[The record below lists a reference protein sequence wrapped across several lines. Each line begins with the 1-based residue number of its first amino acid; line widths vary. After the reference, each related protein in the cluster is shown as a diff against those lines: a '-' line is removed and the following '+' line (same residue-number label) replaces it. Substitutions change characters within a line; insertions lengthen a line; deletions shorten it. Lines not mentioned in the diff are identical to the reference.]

1 MSCKYELLHR
11 YEINAQSSEEPA
23 ALDYM
28 AMRNLD
34 ALRAWRAKYLAFTFR
49 AGPRPAVS
57 PRLVAT
63 HRL

>member
-11 YEINAQSSEEPA
+11 YQVNAELPEEPV
-23 ALDYM
+23 ALDFM

-34 ALRAWRAKYLAFTFR
+34 GLRAWRAKYLAFTFHH
-49 AGPRPAVS
+49 AAHAPAD

-63 HRL
+63 SRF